1 MRIIDD
7 PFSCC
12 CAFYRGI
19 EPGVKHP
26 LDCKYPRTARSCMPT
41 KVSPE
46 GKKYSVYAKI
56 PDISVDFIFATA
68 AIHFVN
74 EGHRNAKLHAAM
86 STTALELH
94 E

>member
-1 MRIIDD
+1 MILFLAAVHFIVELNQVL
-7 PFSCC
+7 ST
-12 CAFYRGI
+12 
-19 EPGVKHP
+19 P
-26 LDCKYPRTARSCMPT
+26 LIANIRTARSCMPT

-46 GKKYSVYAKI
+46 GKKYRLYAKI